1 MTRRALELLVV
12 AVWLAGGGHAEAK
25 RPAPADTIF
34 FGGPILTINPVGE
47 AGALAVRDGIIVAVG
62 DLDAVLPFHGPST
75 NVIDLAGKTLMP
87 GFVEPHLHINLTASN
102 LSEVQ
107 CGSEEPGGLAVQ
119 DVKKALAD
127 ALPSVQLGGWL
138 LGNGFDP
145 SRTTPLFGTLTLDDL
160 NSISTTVPIFVL
172 NASGHIAYVN
182 SKAYE
187 VAGVTD
193 STPDPP
199 GGTYV
204 KDASGHLN
212 GQLHEPPAYAE
223 FTRHFPAPSFDA
235 LVASWA
241 ETLAGFSRKGVT
253 TVGDLNTGL
262 SLGTNAEIEILRRL
276 APAAPVRV
284 RSYLAFL
291 TLPPDLSTPVAPFE
305 GDDKLRFIG
314 VKFTADGSTQGFTAA
329 LTQPYL
335 CRDVPASQCAPGSTG
350 RLDFSDTAQLRGF
363 AQHFFD
369 AGWQI
374 SSHANGDL
382 AIDQVLD
389 VYGSVLAST
398 IAQGR
403 DPAAR
408 RLRIEH
414 FTVTQEAQIDRV
426 KQLGVTVSMT
436 DGHIF
441 FWGQP
446 FELNILGSARAQRI
460 DAAASLKARGVRY
473 SYHSDSTVTSVAPL
487 RYMQIAV
494 TRTPQLAPPLILG
507 PDQRITIDDALRAT
521 TLDAAYQLFIDDK
534 VGSLEVG
541 KYADLVVLD
550 RNPRTTDPFELTR
563 INVVD
568 VYLGGQRTY
577 AAGEHLD
584 ANRSAAVEALGRP
597 HDF

>member
-1 MTRRALELLVV
+1 MTRLIVTLLVV
-12 AVWLAGGGHAEAK
+12 AAVLAGGGPAGAK
-25 RPAPADTIF
+25 QPAPADTIF
-34 FGGPILTINPVGE
+34 VGGPILTINPAGE
-47 AGALAVRDGIIVAVG
+47 AEALAVRDGIIVAVG
-62 DLDAVLPFHGPST
+62 DRESVLPFRGPET
-75 NVIDLAGKTLMP
+75 KVVDLAGQTLMP

-107 CGSEEPGGLAVQ
+107 CGSEAPGGLSVQ
-119 DVKKALAD
+119 DVKNALVA
-127 ALPSVQLGGWL
+127 ALPSVPPGGWL

-145 SRTTPLFGTLTLDDL
+145 ARTTPLFATLTLDEL
-160 NSISTTVPIFVL
+160 NAISTTVPIFVL

-187 VAGVTD
+187 IAGVTD

-199 GGTYV
+199 GGTYA

-212 GQLHEPPAYAE
+212 GQIEEPPAYAA
-223 FTRHFPAPSFDA
+223 FAKHFPVPPFNA

-241 ETLAGFSRKGVT
+241 KTLAGFSRKGVT

-262 SLGTNAEIEILRRL
+262 SLGTNTEIQILRLL
-276 APAAPVRV
+276 APASPVRV

-291 TLPPDLSTPVAPFE
+291 TLPSDLSTPVQPFE

-314 VKFTADGSTQGFTAA
+314 VKFTIDGSTQGFTAA
-329 LTQPYL
+329 LKQPYL
-335 CRDVPASQCAPGSTG
+335 CNEVPPTQCDPDGTG
-350 RLDFSDTAQLRGF
+350 KLDFPDTTQLKGF
-363 AQHFFD
+363 VQHFVD

-374 SSHANGDL
+374 ASHANGDR

-389 VYGSVLAST
+389 VYASALAGT
-398 IAQGR
+398 IAQGQ

-414 FTVTQEAQIDRV
+414 FTVTEDAQIDRV

-436 DGHIF
+436 NGHVF

-446 FELNILGSARAQRI
+446 FDANILGPARAQRI
-460 DAAASLKARGVRY
+460 DPAVSLKARGVRFA
-473 SYHSDSTVTSVAPL
+473 YHSDSTITSVDPL
-487 RYMQIAV
+487 RYIQIAV
-494 TRTPQLAPPLILG
+494 TRAPQLQPPLILG

-550 RNPRTTDPFELTR
+550 RNPRTTDPFELTG
-563 INVVD
+563 ISIVD
-568 VYLGGQRTY
+568 VYLAGQRQ
-577 AAGEHLD
+577 L
-584 ANRSAAVEALGRP
+584 LFP
-597 HDF
+597 